1 MVKFKKA
8 EITTEKFYTA
18 KISIKIWNVNV
29 DNITTSKLLK
39 RKTNSKYLI
48 EQLEKDVTLLV
59 F

>member
-29 DNITTSKLLK
+29 DDITTSKLLK

-48 EQLEKDVTLLV
+48 E
-59 F
+59 

>member
-8 EITTEKFYTA
+8 EIATEKFYTA

-48 EQLEKDVTLLV
+48 EYLEKDVTLLV